1 MICGEC
7 RIPVNSG
14 EGMATNSSKS
24 GRAATA
30 PGPSKPI
37 THVPL
42 LVKRNANHCGALT
55 IDFIHFYSGRFCL
68 GEFW

>member
-1 MICGEC
+1 MS
-7 RIPVNSG
+7 VNSG
-14 EGMATNSSKS
+14 EVMATNSSKS

-42 LVKRNANHCGALT
+42 LVKRNTKHYGDLT
-55 IDFIHFYSGRFCL
+55 IDFIYFCVDRFCL
-68 GEFW
+68 GKF